1 MIRLACLA
9 MLAVLFVQPAAAECD
24 IGKEARALNDRIF
37 ALRGPTREKQGK
49 LATMYRTKMIAL
61 LEKRGLK
68 GEPAKTFVAK
78 LRERMNKSSEA
89 KARELGNEELAKAAV
104 EQILRI
110 SDLPGMPPEKACPE
124 IAVIEKAVT
133 DFLKRLATQLD
144 EDYAAIEKILD
155 EELAR

>member
-1 MIRLACLA
+1 MIRLACSA
-9 MLAVLFVQPAAAECD
+9 MLLALFAQPALATCD
-24 IGKEARALNDRIF
+24 IAKEARALNDRIF
-37 ALRGPTREKQGK
+37 ALREPTREKQGK

-61 LEKRGLK
+61 LEKRDLK
-68 GEPAKTFVAK
+68 GDAAKSFVAT

-110 SDLPGMPPEKACPE
+110 SDLAGMPPEKACPE

-144 EDYAAIEKILD
+144 EDHAAIEKVLD